1 MRITLGYK
9 FIFGFLAVVASV
21 AFVPGLV
28 EGTAVPEW
36 LKLPIT
42 VLTAMLIGL
51 ILGSIFTRSFTKRFA
66 NLTKITK
73 QISLG
78 DLNFAGD
85 YATKRGLFTDEVTD
99 LEESLL
105 VVVKNLRTLVT
116 HLKDTIGKLAD
127 AQKSLD
133 SIISKG
139 HESSGEV
146 VAGTGRIFDGALQ
159 QARCMEESS
168 NAVSEVKNLAN
179 DVAEKV
185 TDAANA
191 SQKVNSMVQRGANT
205 STGAIEKMENVFT
218 GIEKTE
224 LAAERLREKLGDIPK
239 ILDVITHVSRQTDL
253 LALNATIEASKA
265 GEHGRGFALVAE
277 EVRRLADNTNRSVDN
292 VSRIVQDIFSEVE
305 KVVSTANEGASN
317 VKEGR
322 DDLRKIRDIF
332 SEITEY
338 TASVVEKANNI
349 LSLTQRQK
357 EMSEKTVL
365 TIEEVANITRQ
376 NLSSTELMD
385 KAVERHGTAIGD
397 TLTASKNLSEL
408 AEELKT
414 VASGFKAD

>member
-1 MRITLGYK
+1 
-9 FIFGFLAVVASV
+9 
-21 AFVPGLV
+21 
-28 EGTAVPEW
+28 
-36 LKLPIT
+36 
-42 VLTAMLIGL
+42 
-51 ILGSIFTRSFTKRFA
+51 
-66 NLTKITK
+66 
-73 QISLG
+73 
-78 DLNFAGD
+78 
-85 YATKRGLFTDEVTD
+85 
-99 LEESLL
+99 
-105 VVVKNLRTLVT
+105 
-116 HLKDTIGKLAD
+116 
-127 AQKSLD
+127 
-133 SIISKG
+133 
-139 HESSGEV
+139 
-146 VAGTGRIFDGALQ
+146 
-159 QARCMEESS
+159 MEESS
-168 NAVSEVKNLAN
+168 NAVNEVKNLAN

-185 TDAANA
+185 TDAANS

-205 STGAIEKMENVFT
+205 STGAIEKMENIFT

-292 VSRIVQDIFSEVE
+292 VSRIVKDIFSEVE